1 MGVRYLRIREPVS
14 LSERNPSTM
23 AATDVVAFFLRCNG
37 PLESELLSFSQRL
50 DTTPDEFRS
59 NHYAMHSVVFA
70 VEADDGRVWMR
81 VIAASGRCDQDTS
94 FDHYRIRSQVLV

>member
-1 MGVRYLRIREPVS
+1 MLGVRGWGFGIWFGRK
-14 LSERNPSTM
+14 LSAM
-23 AATDVVAFFLRCNG
+23 AATDVVAFFLRCTG

-70 VEADDGRVWMR
+70 VEADDERIVR
-81 VIAASGRCDQDTS
+81 IYYSSAAP
-94 FDHYRIRSQVLV
+94 